1 MRHPDKCVSFPG
13 SSARFGHRCS
23 PLGFWAGG
31 RALFYRRG
39 CRTVILISSL
49 ILTERRQTP
58 VMGDNLLGRRRE
70 YPVADV
76 TWAWVGF
83 RADDSRVYQP
93 DFLDPI
99 APIECD
105 GLITYATRAQDQRR

>member
-13 SSARFGHRCS
+13 SSARFDHRCS
-23 PLGFWAGG
+23 PTNSSAGS
-31 RALFYRRG
+31 RALFYRRVY
-39 CRTVILISSL
+39 RIVFLISSL